1 MNQNKNIYPSRK
13 IRRIS
18 FFTTDQLTGI
28 LGLSILTVRRYLRQ
42 GKIKAVKIGQRWY
55 ISNKNLDRFLSGE
68 E

>member
-18 FFTTDQLTGI
+18 FFTTDQLSDI
-28 LGLSILTVRRYLRQ
+28 LGLSMLTVRRYLRR
-42 GKIKAVKIGQRWY
+42 GRIKAVKVGQRWY